1 MNKAQKYSIV
11 LTLMVAILI
20 FCLKTLQ
27 DKLFSHEI
35 VLNWTVGACLFLW
48 IYEWITIKIVE
59 AKNKTVSPRQSINL
73 FMGLKVG
80 KILLSVFF
88 IMIYSLSVKVEMMR
102 FVMVFMGLYLIFL
115 VFDTIYLVSREK
127 EAKKTINNR

>member
-1 MNKAQKYSIV
+1 MNKARKYSIV

-102 FVMVFMGLYLIFL
+102 FVMVFVGLYLIFL

-127 EAKKTINNR
+127 EAKKTINK

>member
-1 MNKAQKYSIV
+1 
-11 LTLMVAILI
+11 MVAILI
-20 FCLKTLQ
+20 FCLKMLQ

-88 IMIYSLSVKVEMMR
+88 IMIYSFSVKVEMMR
-102 FVMVFMGLYLIFL
+102 FVMVFVGLYLIFL
-115 VFDTIYLVSREK
+115 VFDTIYLVLREK
-127 EAKKTINNR
+127 EAKKTINK